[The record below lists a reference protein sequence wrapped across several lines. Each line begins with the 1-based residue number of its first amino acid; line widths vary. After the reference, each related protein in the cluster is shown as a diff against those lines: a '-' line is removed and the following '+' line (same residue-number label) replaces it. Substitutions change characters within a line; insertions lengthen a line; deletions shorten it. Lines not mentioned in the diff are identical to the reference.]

1 MLYLKI
7 FIIGFIC
14 LLLLSFAQSYLS
26 ASHSGVALSGQ
37 SWSGARRDSA
47 GIAPDAAAFRNSA
60 IVQVY
65 TAPTFGWRGLV
76 AVHPWIIFKKAG
88 ETVYSRYEVVSWGSS
103 NVVRRNYALPDG
115 YWFGATPRLLVD
127 HRGSAAEA
135 MIPHI
140 EAAIKSYPWPHTYR
154 VWPGPNS
161 NTFLAH
167 IGRKVP
173 ALRLD
178 LPANAIGKDYRP
190 LRNLVGVP
198 PSGRGVQISLL
209 GVLGLTLGA
218 EEGIEFNISGLN
230 FGIDV
235 KSPALRL
242 PFIGR
247 MGASKVITDAPAGG

>member
-1 MLYLKI
+1 MVCLKVCSLA
-7 FIIGFIC
+7 FIC
-14 LLLLSFAQSYLS
+14 ILLLSFGQSYVK
-26 ASHSGVALSGQ
+26 ATHSGVKITGGDWAT
-37 SWSGARRDSA
+37 ARRDSA
-47 GIAPDAAAFRNSA
+47 GIAPDPCALKDTA

-65 TAPTFGWRGLV
+65 TATTFGWRGLF
-76 AVHPWIIFKKAG
+76 AVHPWIIFKRAG
-88 ETVYSRYEVVSWGSS
+88 ETRFSRYEVISWGSN

-115 YWFGATPRLLVD
+115 YWFGARPGLLLE

-167 IGRKVP
+167 IGREVP
-173 ALRLD
+173 ALKLD
-178 LPANAIGKDYRP
+178 MPANAIGKDFRP
-190 LRNLVGVP
+190 LTRPVGLP
-198 PSGRGVQISLL
+198 PSGRGVQLSLFGIA
-209 GVLGLTLGA
+209 GVTLGI
-218 EEGIEFNISGLN
+218 EEGIELN
-230 FGIDV
+230 LGVDV

-247 MGASKVITDAPAGG
+247 LGVDKSPATPLTDKPVVRN